1 MYKVGCVV
9 PNKNGPNGW
18 MTLRVIACP
27 IRHPSRALP
36 LRRRRR
42 PRLPRDPCG
51 TTTTTIII
59 RITTIILTIPFES
72 CSNCLPN
79 KKMSLTMACYRPPLN
94 PSPFWYRNSCPF
106 CCMEPQRRPNDWKS
120 GYCISVAP
128 IFGLPTSV
136 IGFCGPGVSKCPVV
150 AVVAPVAVVEDRK
163 PF

>member
-9 PNKNGPNGW
+9 PSKNGPNGW

-36 LRRRRR
+36 PRRRRR

-79 KKMSLTMACYRPPLN
+79 KKMSLTMAFYRPPLNGMRDN
-94 PSPFWYRNSCPF
+94 PSPFWYRNSLVLFVAWSHNVVRTIGRLDIASVSHQYSVCPQVLLVF
-106 CCMEPQRRPNDWKS
+106 
-120 GYCISVAP
+120 A
-128 IFGLPTSV
+128 GL
-136 IGFCGPGVSKCPVV
+136 VSRS
-150 AVVAPVAVVEDRK
+150 AQ
-163 PF
+163 